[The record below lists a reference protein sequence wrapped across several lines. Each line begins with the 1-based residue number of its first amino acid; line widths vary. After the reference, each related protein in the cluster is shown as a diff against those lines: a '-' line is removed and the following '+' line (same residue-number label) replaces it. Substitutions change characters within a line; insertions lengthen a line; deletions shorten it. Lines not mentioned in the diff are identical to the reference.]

1 MGDTIELMAWDAGI
15 MLPMQPGN
23 ATQNIIWSLILQ
35 NTLQVRT
42 SVLVTAG
49 FNITVAVVMVTSI
62 LYDAVVAWRQESYK
76 FRRCVVDQTNGSRSV

>member
-15 MLPMQPGN
+15 ILPMQPGN
-23 ATQNIIWSLILQ
+23 GTQNIIWSLILQ

-49 FNITVAVVMVTSI
+49 FNIAVAVVMATSI
-62 LYDAVVAWRQESYK
+62 FYDAIVAWRRESYK
-76 FRRCVVDQTNGSRSV
+76 LRRCVVDQTNESSSV